1 MSIRVAPCREADV
14 TLIERREPPGARLAR
29 HYFASQERGDSTY
42 LVAWV
47 DGVPAGTGE
56 VAVAGRVELR
66 NLHVDEE
73 FRGLGVGAAIIAAA
87 ESITSP
93 GMLSVGVGLGNH
105 AARRLY
111 ERLGFVASGE
121 VETTTYSYVDA
132 DGVSRTATE
141 TDEYLTKMSDERR
154 D

>member
-1 MSIRVAPCREADV
+1 MSIHVTACREEDV
-14 TLIERREPPGARLAR
+14 SLIEQREPPAAGLAR

-56 VAVAGRVELR
+56 IALTGRVELR

-73 FRGLGVGAAIIAAA
+73 FRGQGVGTAIIAAA
-87 ESITSP
+87 ESITSS
-93 GMLSVGVGLGNH
+93 GMLSVGVGLENH

-121 VETTTYSYVDA
+121 LETTTYSYVGA
-132 DGVSRTATE
+132 DGVTGTATE
-141 TDEYLTKMSDERR
+141 TDEYLTKMLDELR

>member
-1 MSIRVAPCREADV
+1 MSIRVAPCRQDEV
-14 TLIERREPPGARLAR
+14 SLIEQREPPGVRLAR
-29 HYFASQERGDSTY
+29 HYFASQQRGDSTY

-56 VAVAGRVELR
+56 LALSGRIELR

-73 FRGLGVGAAIIAAA
+73 FRGRGVGSAIIAAA
-87 ESITSP
+87 ESVVGT
-93 GMLSVGVGLGNH
+93 GMLSVGVGLANH

-121 VETTTYSYVDA
+121 LETTTYSYFDA
-132 DGVSRTATE
+132 EGVSQTATE
-141 TDEYLTKMSDERR
+141 TDEYLTKRLEGRR

>member
-1 MSIRVAPCREADV
+1 MSIHVTACREEDV
-14 TLIERREPPGARLAR
+14 SLIEQREPPAAGLAR

-56 VAVAGRVELR
+56 IALTGRVELR
-66 NLHVDEE
+66 NLHVDDQ
-73 FRGLGVGAAIIAAA
+73 FRERGVGTATIAAA
-87 ESITSP
+87 ESITSS
-93 GMLSVGVGLGNH
+93 GMLPVGVGLENH

-121 VETTTYSYVDA
+121 LETTTYSYVGA
-132 DGVSRTATE
+132 DGVTRTAIE
-141 TDEYLTKMSDERR
+141 TDEYLTKMLDELR

>member
-1 MSIRVAPCREADV
+1 MSIRVAPCRENELS
-14 TLIERREPPGARLAR
+14 LIERREPPGAQLAR
-29 HYFASQERGDSTY
+29 RYFASQERGESTY
-42 LVAWV
+42 LIAWV

-56 VAVAGRVELR
+56 ISLAGRTELR

-73 FRGLGVGAAIIAAA
+73 YRGRGVGTAIIAAA
-87 ESITSP
+87 ESIISP
-93 GMLSVGVGLGNH
+93 GMLSVGVGLENH

-121 VETTTYSYVDA
+121 IETTTYSYVGT
-132 DGVSRTATE
+132 DGATRTATE
-141 TDEYLTKMSDERR
+141 TDEYLTKMLNERR

>member
-1 MSIRVAPCREADV
+1 MTACREKDV
-14 TLIERREPPGARLAR
+14 SLIEQREPPAPGLAR

-56 VAVAGRVELR
+56 IALTGRVELR
-66 NLHVDEE
+66 NLHVDDQ
-73 FRGLGVGAAIIAAA
+73 FRERGVGTATIAAA
-87 ESITSP
+87 ESITSS
-93 GMLSVGVGLGNH
+93 GMLSVGVGLENH

-121 VETTTYSYVDA
+121 LETTTYSYVGA
-132 DGVSRTATE
+132 DGVTRTAIE
-141 TDEYLTKMSDERR
+141 TDEYLTKMLDELR

>member
-1 MSIRVAPCREADV
+1 MSIHVTACREEDV
-14 TLIERREPPGARLAR
+14 SLIEQREPPAAGLAR

-56 VAVAGRVELR
+56 IALTGRVELR
-66 NLHVDEE
+66 NLHVDDQ
-73 FRGLGVGAAIIAAA
+73 FRERGVGTATIAAA
-87 ESITSP
+87 ESITSS
-93 GMLSVGVGLGNH
+93 GMLSVGVGLENH

-121 VETTTYSYVDA
+121 LETTTYSYVGA
-132 DGVSRTATE
+132 DGVTRTAIE
-141 TDEYLTKMSDERR
+141 TDEYLTKMLDELR

>member
-1 MSIRVAPCREADV
+1 MTACREKDV
-14 TLIERREPPGARLAR
+14 SLIEQREPPAPGLAR
-29 HYFASQERGDSTY
+29 HYFASQEGGDSTY

-56 VAVAGRVELR
+56 IALTGRVELR
-66 NLHVDEE
+66 NLHVDDQ
-73 FRGLGVGAAIIAAA
+73 FRERGVGTATIAAA
-87 ESITSP
+87 ESITSS
-93 GMLSVGVGLGNH
+93 GMLSVGVGLENH

-121 VETTTYSYVDA
+121 LETTTYSYVGA
-132 DGVSRTATE
+132 DGVTRTAIE
-141 TDEYLTKMSDERR
+141 TDEYLTKMLDELR

>member
-1 MSIRVAPCREADV
+1 MSIHVTACREEDV
-14 TLIERREPPGARLAR
+14 SLIEQREPPAAGLAR

-56 VAVAGRVELR
+56 IALTGRVELR

-73 FRGLGVGAAIIAAA
+73 FRERGVGTAIIAAA

-93 GMLSVGVGLGNH
+93 GMLSVGVGLENH

-121 VETTTYSYVDA
+121 LETTTYSYVGA
-132 DGVSRTATE
+132 DGVTRTATA
-141 TDEYLTKMSDERR
+141 TDEYLTKMLDELR